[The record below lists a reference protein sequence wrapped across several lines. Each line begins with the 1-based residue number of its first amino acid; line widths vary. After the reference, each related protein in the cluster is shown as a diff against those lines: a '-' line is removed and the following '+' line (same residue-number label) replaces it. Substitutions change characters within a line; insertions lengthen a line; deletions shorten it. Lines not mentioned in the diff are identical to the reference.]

1 MSERSEH
8 EELYGLTGLG
18 RSLERTLATIMP
30 TGEPLPAVELTL
42 PPKPEFGDV
51 STPVALAAARL
62 ARRNPRDLA
71 TELGERWS
79 AGPGAGICERFEVA
93 GPGFLN
99 LFLSDEWYLRAT
111 RRMLALGDDH
121 GRDVLPAGSRL
132 KVNIEFVSVNPT
144 GPLHVGH
151 ARYASMGDALCRLF
165 AFAGHDVTREFYVND
180 FGSQMA
186 KFGQSLTARYA
197 QRLGIEMP
205 VPDDG
210 YLGEYLLEVADRLIA
225 DVGERYRE
233 AVAAAAPEVGRVP
246 AAVVD
251 EIKLWGRDE
260 ILGRFRHTLGRL
272 RVPFDVWTSE
282 ASLYDGGTAHR
293 GFGGEVGKALRE
305 LDADGELF
313 DADGAVWLRTTDYG
327 DDKDRV
333 LIRQTGAPTYFLSD
347 IAYHR
352 DKMDRG
358 FEHLIDIWGAD
369 HHGYVPRM
377 KASFTALPPHDPDR
391 LELIIGQLVNLL
403 ESGEA
408 RRMSKRRGDIVTVD
422 DLVEAIGVD
431 AVRFFMVGRSHD
443 STLDLDLDLAV
454 EQSSK
459 NPVYYVQYA
468 HARICSV
475 LRNLAAADGPGGDSS
490 DEDATSG
497 EVATPGA
504 AALAPPAFD
513 EIAVGP
519 YERDLVRTL
528 ARFPLVVLEAVER
541 RGPHR
546 VHAYL
551 GELAAEFHVFYRNC
565 RVLTDDPEVAGFRT
579 GLCIAARTTLAKG
592 LELLGVSAPQSM

>member
-1 MSERSEH
+1 MSDRHEH
-8 EELYGLTGLG
+8 EELYGLSGLG
-18 RSLERTLATIMP
+18 RSLGRTLATIVP
-30 TGEPLPAVELTL
+30 VTDRPAGAEPAGAEPALLPIELTL

-62 ARRNPRDLA
+62 AGRSPRELA
-71 TELGERWS
+71 GELGAAWC
-79 AGPGAGICERFEVA
+79 AGPGAGVCERFEVA

-99 LFLSDEWYLRAT
+99 LFLNDGWYRGAI
-111 RRMLALGDDH
+111 RHMLALGDDH
-121 GRDVLPAGSRL
+121 GRDVLPADRRQ
-132 KVNIEFVSVNPT
+132 KVNVEFVSVNPT

-151 ARYASMGDALCRLF
+151 ARYAAMGDALCRLL
-165 AFAGHDVTREFYVND
+165 AFAGHEVTREFYVND
-180 FGSQMA
+180 FGSQMV
-186 KFGQSLTARYA
+186 KFGQSLAARYA
-197 QRLGIEMP
+197 QRLGIAMA

-210 YLGEYLLEVADRLIA
+210 YLGDYLLEVADRLI
-225 DVGERYRE
+225 DEVGDRYRA
-233 AVAAAAPEVGRVP
+233 AVAAAAPDATRVP
-246 AAVVD
+246 AEVAD
-251 EIKLWGRDE
+251 ELRSWGRDA
-260 ILGRFRHTLGRL
+260 ILARFRDTLARL

-282 ASLYDGGTAHR
+282 ASLYAGGASHR
-293 GFGGEVGKALRE
+293 GFAGEVGKALRE
-305 LDADGELF
+305 LDDDGELF
-313 DADGAVWLRTTDYG
+313 EADAAVWLRTTDYG

-358 FEHLIDIWGAD
+358 FAHLIDIWGAD

-377 KASFTALPPHDPDR
+377 KAMFTALPPHDPER
-391 LELIIGQLVNLL
+391 LELIIGQMVNLL
-403 ESGEA
+403 ESGVA

-422 DLVEAIGVD
+422 DLIDAIGVD
-431 AVRFFMVGRSHD
+431 AVRFFMVARSHD

-475 LRNLAAADGPGGDSS
+475 LANLAREEGGETAPTHLGASF
-490 DEDATSG
+490 G
-497 EVATPGA
+497 EV
-504 AALAPPAFD
+504 
-513 EIAVGP
+513 AVGP
-519 YERDLVRTL
+519 YERNLARTL

-565 RVLTDDPEVAGFRT
+565 RVLTDDPEVAAFRT
-579 GLCIAARTTLAKG
+579 GLCVATRTTLAKG
-592 LELLGVSAPQSM
+592 LELLGVSAPRSM

>member
-1 MSERSEH
+1 MSDRDEH
-8 EELYGLTGLG
+8 EELYGLSGLG
-18 RSLERTLATIMP
+18 RSLGRTLATIVP
-30 TGEPLPAVELTL
+30 VTDRPAGAEPAGAEPALLPIELTL

-62 ARRNPRDLA
+62 AGRSPRELA
-71 TELGERWS
+71 GELGAAWC
-79 AGPGAGICERFEVA
+79 AGPGAGVCERFEVA
-93 GPGFLN
+93 GPGVLN
-99 LFLSDEWYLRAT
+99 LFLNDGWYRGAI
-111 RRMLALGDDH
+111 RHMLALGDDH
-121 GRDVLPAGSRL
+121 GRDVLPADRRQ
-132 KVNIEFVSVNPT
+132 KVNVEFVSVNPT

-151 ARYASMGDALCRLF
+151 ARYAAMGDALCRLL
-165 AFAGHDVTREFYVND
+165 AFAGHEVTREFYVND
-180 FGSQMA
+180 FGSQMV
-186 KFGQSLTARYA
+186 KFGQSLAARYA
-197 QRLGIEMP
+197 QRLGIAMA

-210 YLGEYLLEVADRLIA
+210 YLGDYLLEVADRLI
-225 DVGERYRE
+225 DEVGDRYRA
-233 AVAAAAPEVGRVP
+233 AVAAAAPDATRVP
-246 AAVVD
+246 AEVAD
-251 EIKLWGRDE
+251 ELRSWGRDA
-260 ILGRFRHTLGRL
+260 ILARFRDTLARL

-282 ASLYDGGTAHR
+282 ASLYAGGASHR
-293 GFGGEVGKALRE
+293 GFAGEVGKALRE
-305 LDADGELF
+305 LDDDGELF
-313 DADGAVWLRTTDYG
+313 EADAAVWLRTTDYG

-358 FEHLIDIWGAD
+358 FAHLIDIWGAD

-377 KASFTALPPHDPDR
+377 KAMFTALPPHDPER
-391 LELIIGQLVNLL
+391 LELIIGQMVNLL
-403 ESGEA
+403 ESGVA

-422 DLVEAIGVD
+422 DLIDAIGVD
-431 AVRFFMVGRSHD
+431 AVRFFMVARSHD

-475 LRNLAAADGPGGDSS
+475 LANLAREEGGETAPTHLGASF
-490 DEDATSG
+490 G
-497 EVATPGA
+497 EV
-504 AALAPPAFD
+504 
-513 EIAVGP
+513 AVGP
-519 YERDLVRTL
+519 YERNLARTL

-551 GELAAEFHVFYRNC
+551 GELAAAFHVFYRNC
-565 RVLTDDPEVAGFRT
+565 RVLTDDPEVAAFRT
-579 GLCIAARTTLAKG
+579 GLCVATRTTLAKG

>member
-1 MSERSEH
+1 MNERDVH

-18 RSLERTLATIMP
+18 RSLARTLAEVTP
-30 TGEPLPAVELTL
+30 EVGELPAAELTI

-51 STPVALAAARL
+51 ATAVALAVAKRAGSK
-62 ARRNPRDLA
+62 PRDLA
-71 TELGERWS
+71 AALGERWC
-79 AGPGAGICERFEVA
+79 AGPGAGLCTSYDVA

-99 LFLSDEWYLRAT
+99 LFLSDRWYRETT
-111 RRMLALGDDH
+111 RHMLALGADH
-121 GRDVLPAGSRL
+121 GRGVLPPASRQR
-132 KVNIEFVSVNPT
+132 VDIEFVSVNPT

-165 AFAGHDVTREFYVND
+165 AYAGHDVTREFYVND
-180 FGSQMA
+180 FGTQMA
-186 KFGQSLTARYA
+186 KFGQSLAARYG
-197 QRLGIEMP
+197 QRLGLDLP

-210 YLGEYLLEVADRLIA
+210 YLGDYVFEVADRLIH

-233 AVAAAAPEVGRVP
+233 PLAAAAPDVTRAP
-246 AAVVD
+246 DAVID
-251 EIKLWGRDE
+251 EIKAWGRDR
-260 ILGRFRHTLGRL
+260 ILDRFRATLERL

-282 ASLYDGGTAHR
+282 ASLYDGGTPHR
-293 GFGGEVGKALRE
+293 GFGGEVGEALRE

-377 KASFTALPPHDPDR
+377 KAMFTALPPHDPDR

-403 ESGEA
+403 ESGAA

-422 DLVEAIGVD
+422 DLIDAIGVD

-443 STLDLDLDLAV
+443 STLDLDLDLAL
-454 EQSSK
+454 EQSNK

-475 LRNLAAADGPGGDSS
+475 LRTLADRAALPAEVLGRLTGGD
-490 DEDATSG
+490 
-497 EVATPGA
+497 VAV
-504 AALAPPAFD
+504 APPPFGD
-513 EIAVGP
+513 VVVGV
-519 YERDLVRTL
+519 YERNLVRAL
-528 ARFPLVVLEAVER
+528 ARFPVVVLEAVER

-546 VHAYL
+546 LHAYL

-565 RVLTDDPEVAGFRT
+565 RVLGDDPDTTAFRT
-579 GLCIAARTTLAKG
+579 GLCVASRTTLAKG

>member
-1 MSERSEH
+1 MSERDDH

-18 RSLERTLATIMP
+18 RSLGRALAELVP
-30 TGEPLPAVELTL
+30 GEPATAEVTL
-42 PPKPEFGDV
+42 PPKAEFGDV
-51 STPVALAAARL
+51 STPVALAVAR
-62 ARRNPRDLA
+62 RVGRNPRELA
-71 TELGERWS
+71 AELGERWCS
-79 AGPGAGICERFEVA
+79 GPGAAVCARFEVA

-99 LFLSDEWYLRAT
+99 LFLNDAWYREAT
-111 RRMLALGDDH
+111 RRVVALGGDH
-121 GRDVLPAGSRL
+121 GRDVVPPDERR
-132 KVNIEFVSVNPT
+132 KINVEFVSVNPT

-151 ARYASMGDALCRLF
+151 ARYASMGDALCRLLG
-165 AFAGHDVTREFYVND
+165 FAGHQVTREFYVND
-180 FGSQMA
+180 FGTQMV

-197 QRLGIEMP
+197 QRLGIDIE
-205 VPDDG
+205 VPADG
-210 YLGEYLLEVADRLIA
+210 YLGDYLLEVADRLI
-225 DVGERYRE
+225 DEVGERYRP
-233 AVAAAAPEVGRVP
+233 AVAAAAPDVSRVP
-246 AAVVD
+246 VEVVD
-251 EIKLWGRDE
+251 EIKAWGRDA
-260 ILGRFRHTLGRL
+260 ILGRFRATLGNL
-272 RVPFDVWTSE
+272 RVPFDVWKSE
-282 ASLYDGGTAHR
+282 ASLYEGGPAHR
-293 GFGGEVGKALRE
+293 GFAGEVGKVLLE
-305 LDADGELF
+305 LDDEGELF

-333 LIRQTGAPTYFLSD
+333 LVRQTGAPTYFLSD

-358 FEHLIDIWGAD
+358 FDHLIDVWGAD

-377 KASFTALPPHDPDR
+377 KAMFTALPPHDPDR

-403 ESGEA
+403 ESGVA

-422 DLVEAIGVD
+422 DLIEAIGVD
-431 AVRFFMVGRSHD
+431 AVRFFMVARSHD

-454 EQSSK
+454 EQSGK

-475 LRNLAAADGPGGDSS
+475 LANLPQGDTAPDAASF
-490 DEDATSG
+490 G
-497 EVATPGA
+497 EV
-504 AALAPPAFD
+504 
-513 EIAVGP
+513 AVGP
-519 YERDLVRTL
+519 YERNLVRTL

-565 RVLTDDPEVAGFRT
+565 RVLTDEPDVTAFRA
-579 GLCIAARTTLAKG
+579 GLCMATRTTLARG

>member
-1 MSERSEH
+1 MSARDVH

-18 RSLERTLATIMP
+18 RSLARTLAEVVP
-30 TGEPLPAVELTL
+30 EVGDLPAAELTI

-51 STPVALAAARL
+51 ATAVALTVAKRAGSK
-62 ARRNPRDLA
+62 PRDLA
-71 TELGERWS
+71 AALGERWCS
-79 AGPGAGICERFEVA
+79 GPGAGLCTRYDVA

-99 LFLSDEWYLRAT
+99 LFLSDEWYRETA
-111 RRMLALGDDH
+111 RRMVALGADH
-121 GRDVLPAGSRL
+121 GRGVLPPASRRR
-132 KVNIEFVSVNPT
+132 VNIEFVSVNPT

-165 AFAGHDVTREFYVND
+165 AYAGHDVTREFYVND
-180 FGSQMA
+180 FGTQMV
-186 KFGQSLTARYA
+186 KFGQSLAARYG
-197 QRLGIEMP
+197 QRLGLDLP

-210 YLGEYLLEVADRLIA
+210 YLGDYVLEAADRLID
-225 DVGERYRE
+225 DVGERYR
-233 AVAAAAPEVGRVP
+233 APLAAAAPDVTRAP
-246 AAVVD
+246 DAVID
-251 EIKLWGRDE
+251 EIKAWGRDR
-260 ILGRFRHTLGRL
+260 ILDRFRATLERL
-272 RVPFDVWTSE
+272 RVPFDVWKSE
-282 ASLYDGGTAHR
+282 ASLYDGGMPHR
-293 GFGGEVGKALRE
+293 GFGGEVGQALRE

-333 LIRQTGAPTYFLSD
+333 LVRQTGAPTYFLSD

-377 KASFTALPPHDPDR
+377 KAMFTALPPHDPDR

-403 ESGEA
+403 ESGAA

-422 DLVEAIGVD
+422 DLIDAIGVD

-454 EQSSK
+454 EQSNK

-475 LRNLAAADGPGGDSS
+475 LRNLADRAALPADVLGHL
-490 DEDATSG
+490 TG
-497 EVATPGA
+497 EHDA
-504 AALAPPAFD
+504 AAPPSFGD
-513 EIAVGP
+513 VAVGA
-519 YERDLVRTL
+519 YERNLVRAL

-546 VHAYL
+546 LHAYL

-565 RVLTDDPEVAGFRT
+565 RVIGDDPDTTAFRT
-579 GLCIAARTTLAKG
+579 GLCVASRTTLAKG

>member
-1 MSERSEH
+1 MSERDEH
-8 EELYGLTGLG
+8 EELYGLAGLG
-18 RSLERTLATIMP
+18 RSLERTLAEIVA
-30 TGEPLPAVELTL
+30 GEPPVAELTL

-51 STPVALAAARL
+51 STPVALAVARAAG
-62 ARRNPRDLA
+62 RNPREIA
-71 TELGERWS
+71 TELGTRWC
-79 AGPGAGICERFEVA
+79 AGPGAGVCTRFEVA

-99 LFLSDEWYLRAT
+99 LFLSDGWYRGVT
-111 RRMLALGDDH
+111 RHMLALGGDH
-121 GRDVLPAGSRL
+121 GRDVIEPARRR
-132 KVNIEFVSVNPT
+132 KINVEFVSVNPT

-180 FGSQMA
+180 FGTQML
-186 KFGQSLTARYA
+186 KFGQSLAARYA
-197 QRLGIEMP
+197 QRLGVEMP
-205 VPDDG
+205 VPDDA
-210 YLGEYLLEVADRLIA
+210 YLGAYVLEVADRLI
-225 DVGERYRE
+225 DEVGERYLA
-233 AVAAAAPEVGRVP
+233 AVTAAAPDVTLLPPEI
-246 AAVVD
+246 VD
-251 EIKLWGRDE
+251 ELKYWGRDA
-260 ILGRFRHTLGRL
+260 ILARFRATLERL
-272 RVPFDVWTSE
+272 RVPFDVWKSE
-282 ASLYDGGTAHR
+282 ATLYQGGEAHR
-293 GFGGEVGKALRE
+293 GFAGEVGKALRE
-305 LDADGELF
+305 LDAEGELY
-313 DADGAVWLRTTDYG
+313 DADGAVWLRTTEYG

-358 FEHLIDIWGAD
+358 FDHLINIWGAD

-377 KASFTALPPHDPDR
+377 KAMFTALPPHDPER

-422 DLVEAIGVD
+422 DLADAIGVD

-475 LRNLAAADGPGGDSS
+475 LRNVARERGGEAPAEVVGPPAAAASP
-490 DEDATSG
+490 
-497 EVATPGA
+497 VA
-504 AALAPPAFD
+504 AASFGQV
-513 EIAVGP
+513 EVGP
-519 YERDLVRTL
+519 FERNLVRSL
-528 ARFPLVVLEAVER
+528 ARFPLVVLDAVER
-541 RGPHR
+541 RGPQR
-546 VHAYL
+546 VHGYL

-565 RVLTDDPEVAGFRT
+565 RVLTDDSEVAAFRT
-579 GLCIAARTTLAKG
+579 GLCEATRTTLAKG
-592 LELLGVSAPQSM
+592 LELLGVSAPDSM

>member
-1 MSERSEH
+1 MSERDDH

-18 RSLERTLATIMP
+18 RSLGRALAELVP
-30 TGEPLPAVELTL
+30 GEPAAAEVTL
-42 PPKPEFGDV
+42 PPKAEFGDV
-51 STPVALAAARL
+51 STPVALAVAR
-62 ARRNPRDLA
+62 RVGRNPRELA
-71 TELGERWS
+71 AELGERWCS
-79 AGPGAGICERFEVA
+79 GAGAAVCARFEVA

-99 LFLSDEWYLRAT
+99 LFLNDAWYREAT
-111 RRMLALGDDH
+111 RRMVALGADH
-121 GRDVLPAGSRL
+121 GRDVVPPDERR
-132 KVNIEFVSVNPT
+132 KINVEFVSVNPT

-151 ARYASMGDALCRLF
+151 ARYASMGDALCRLLG
-165 AFAGHDVTREFYVND
+165 FAGHQVTREFYVND
-180 FGSQMA
+180 FGTQMV

-197 QRLGIEMP
+197 QRLGIDIE
-205 VPDDG
+205 VPADG
-210 YLGEYLLEVADRLIA
+210 YLGDYLLEVADRLI
-225 DVGERYRE
+225 DEVGERYRP
-233 AVAAAAPEVGRVP
+233 AIAAAAPDLSAVP
-246 AAVVD
+246 PEVVD
-251 EIKLWGRDE
+251 QIKVWGRDA
-260 ILGRFRHTLGRL
+260 ILGRFRTTLGNL
-272 RVPFDVWTSE
+272 RVPFDVWKSE
-282 ASLYDGGTAHR
+282 ASLYEGGPAHR
-293 GFGGEVGKALRE
+293 GFAGEVGKALLE
-305 LDADGELF
+305 LDDDGELF

-333 LIRQTGAPTYFLSD
+333 LVRQTGAPTYFLSD

-358 FEHLIDIWGAD
+358 FDHLIDIWGAD

-377 KASFTALPPHDPDR
+377 KAMFTALPPHDPDR

-403 ESGEA
+403 ESGVA

-422 DLVEAIGVD
+422 DLIEAIGVD
-431 AVRFFMVGRSHD
+431 AVRFFMVARSHD

-475 LRNLAAADGPGGDSS
+475 LANLPGGDVAS
-490 DEDATSG
+490 DPASFG
-497 EVATPGA
+497 EV
-504 AALAPPAFD
+504 
-513 EIAVGP
+513 AVGP
-519 YERDLVRTL
+519 YERNLVRTL

-565 RVLTDDPEVAGFRT
+565 RVLTDEPEVAAFRA
-579 GLCIAARTTLAKG
+579 GLCVATRTTLAKG

>member
-1 MSERSEH
+1 MSERDVH
-8 EELYGLTGLG
+8 GDLYGLTGLG
-18 RSLERTLATIMP
+18 RSLAHTLAEVVP
-30 TGEPLPAVELTL
+30 AVGELPAAELTI

-51 STPVALAAARL
+51 ATAVALTVAKRAGAKPRDIAAA
-62 ARRNPRDLA
+62 
-71 TELGERWS
+71 LGERWC
-79 AGPGAGICERFEVA
+79 AGPGAGLATRYEVA

-99 LFLSDEWYLRAT
+99 LFLTDEWYREAT
-111 RRMLALGDDH
+111 RRMLALGADQ
-121 GRDVLPAGSRL
+121 GRGVLPPASR
-132 KVNIEFVSVNPT
+132 KRVNIEFVSVNPT

-165 AFAGHDVTREFYVND
+165 AYAGHDVTREFYVND
-180 FGSQMA
+180 FGTQMA
-186 KFGQSLTARYA
+186 KFGQSLAARYG
-197 QRLGIEMP
+197 QRLGLDLP

-210 YLGEYLLEVADRLIA
+210 YLGDYVLEVADRLI
-225 DVGERYRE
+225 DEVGERYRE
-233 AVAAAAPEVGRVP
+233 PLAAVAPDVTRAPD
-246 AAVVD
+246 AVLD
-251 EIKLWGRDE
+251 EIKRWGRDR
-260 ILGRFRHTLGRL
+260 ILDGFRATLERL

-282 ASLYDGGTAHR
+282 ATLYDGGTPHR
-293 GFGGEVGKALRE
+293 GFAGEVGKALAE

-377 KASFTALPPHDPDR
+377 KAMFTALPPHDPDR

-403 ESGEA
+403 ESGAA

-422 DLVEAIGVD
+422 DLTDAIGVD
-431 AVRFFMVGRSHD
+431 AVRFYMVGRSHD

-454 EQSSK
+454 EQSNK

-475 LRNLAAADGPGGDSS
+475 LRNLADSGALPADVLAGLTGDSDGVVPVS
-490 DEDATSG
+490 LSPFGD
-497 EVATPGA
+497 VAA
-504 AALAPPAFD
+504 
-513 EIAVGP
+513 GP
-519 YERDLVRTL
+519 YERNLVRAL

-541 RGPHR
+541 RGPQR
-546 VHAYL
+546 LHAYL

-565 RVLTDDPEVAGFRT
+565 RVIGEDADTTAFRT
-579 GLCIAARTTLAKG
+579 GLCQACRTTLAKG

>member
-1 MSERSEH
+1 MSAGDEH
-8 EELYGLTGLG
+8 EELYGLSGLG
-18 RSLERTLATIMP
+18 RSLERTLAALVP
-30 TGEPLPAVELTL
+30 VSDQLPPVELTL

-62 ARRNPRDLA
+62 ARRNPRELA
-71 TELGERWS
+71 GELGQRWC
-79 AGPGAGICERFEVA
+79 AGPGAGVCERYEVA

-99 LFLSDEWYLRAT
+99 LFLTDEWYRGAT

-121 GRDVLPAGSRL
+121 GRDVLPADRRQ
-132 KVNIEFVSVNPT
+132 KVNVEFVSVNPT

-180 FGSQMA
+180 FGTQMV
-186 KFGQSLTARYA
+186 KFGQSLAARYA
-197 QRLGIEMP
+197 QRLGVEMP

-210 YLGEYLLEVADRLIA
+210 YLGDYLLEVADRLI
-225 DVGERYRE
+225 DEVGDRYRA
-233 AVAAAAPEVGRVP
+233 AVAAAAPDATRVP
-246 AAVVD
+246 SEVTD
-251 EIKLWGRDE
+251 ELKRWGRDT
-260 ILGRFRHTLGRL
+260 ILARFRDTLERL
-272 RVPFDVWTSE
+272 GVPFDVWKSE
-282 ASLYDGGTAHR
+282 AALYEGGEAHR
-293 GFGGEVGKALRE
+293 GFAGEVGKALRE
-305 LDADGELF
+305 LDAEGELY

-358 FEHLIDIWGAD
+358 FGHLIDIWGAD

-377 KASFTALPPHDPDR
+377 KAMFGALPPHDPER

-403 ESGEA
+403 ESGVS
-408 RRMSKRRGDIVTVD
+408 RRMSKRRGDIVTID
-422 DLVEAIGVD
+422 DLTSAIGVD
-431 AVRFFMVGRSHD
+431 AVRFFMVARSHD
-443 STLDLDLDLAV
+443 STLELDLDLAV

-475 LRNLAAADGPGGDSS
+475 LRNVASEQGGEPSAPS
-490 DEDATSG
+490 
-497 EVATPGA
+497 VASQFG
-504 AALAPPAFD
+504 D
-513 EIAVGP
+513 VAVGP
-519 YERDLVRTL
+519 FERNLVRTL

-565 RVLTDDPEVAGFRT
+565 RVLTDDPEVAALRT
-579 GLCIAARTTLAKG
+579 GLCMATRTTLAKG

>member
-1 MSERSEH
+1 MSDREDH
-8 EELYGLTGLG
+8 EELNGLSGLG
-18 RSLERTLATIMP
+18 RSLERTLVAIIS
-30 TGEPLPAVELTL
+30 GEPAPVEPALPPVELTL

-51 STPVALAAARL
+51 STPVALAVARQTG
-62 ARRNPRDLA
+62 RNPRELA
-71 TELGERWS
+71 DELGRRWC
-79 AGPGAGICERFEVA
+79 AGPGAAVCERFEVA

-99 LFLSDEWYLRAT
+99 LFLSDGWYCGAT
-111 RRMLALGDDH
+111 RAMLALGGDH
-121 GRDVLPAGSRL
+121 GRGVLPAERRQ

-151 ARYASMGDALCRLF
+151 ARYASMGDALCRLL
-165 AFAGHDVTREFYVND
+165 AFAGHEVTREFYVND
-180 FGSQMA
+180 FGSQMV
-186 KFGQSLTARYA
+186 KFGQSLAARYA
-197 QRLGIEMP
+197 QRLGIPMP

-210 YLGEYLLEVADRLIA
+210 YQGDYLLEVADRLI
-225 DVGERYRE
+225 DEVGERYRA
-233 AVAAAAPEVGRVP
+233 AVAAAAPDATRVP
-246 AAVVD
+246 AEVAD
-251 EIKLWGRDE
+251 ELRSWGRDA
-260 ILGRFRHTLGRL
+260 ILARFRDTLQRL

-282 ASLYDGGTAHR
+282 ASLYAGGATFR
-293 GFGGEVGKALRE
+293 GFEGEVGKALRE
-305 LDADGELF
+305 LDDDGELF

-358 FEHLIDIWGAD
+358 FGHLIDIWGAD

-377 KASFTALPPHDPDR
+377 KAMFTALPPHDPER
-391 LELIIGQLVNLL
+391 LELIIGQMVNLL
-403 ESGEA
+403 ESGVA

-422 DLVEAIGVD
+422 DLIEAIGVD
-431 AVRFFMVGRSHD
+431 AVRFFMVARSHD

-475 LRNLAAADGPGGDSS
+475 LANLTREQGG
-490 DEDATSG
+490 ET
-497 EVATPGA
+497 
-504 AALAPPAFD
+504 APPHD
-513 EIAVGP
+513 EWSFADVVVGP
-519 YERDLVRTL
+519 YERNLVRTL

-546 VHAYL
+546 MHAYL

-565 RVLTDDPEVAGFRT
+565 RVLTDDAEVAAFRT
-579 GLCIAARTTLAKG
+579 GLCVATRTTLAKG